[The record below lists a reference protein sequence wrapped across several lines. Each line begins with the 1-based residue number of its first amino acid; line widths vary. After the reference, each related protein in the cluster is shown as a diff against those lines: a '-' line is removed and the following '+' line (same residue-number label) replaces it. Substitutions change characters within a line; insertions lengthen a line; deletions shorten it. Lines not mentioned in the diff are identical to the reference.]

1 MTRLSRSA
9 AACLCALAILVSAT
23 AAATATAGM
32 KPQKVSGKVELVS
45 MGKHAFSLTALNMHL
60 IYVTSKTTF
69 TGIKNLD
76 AIKKG
81 QTLHVTVLHEG
92 KRYNAV
98 SISDM

>member
-1 MTRLSRSA
+1 MTRFSRSA
-9 AACLCALAILVSAT
+9 AACLCALAILVAAT
-23 AAATATAGM
+23 AAATAGM
-32 KPQKVSGKVELVS
+32 KPQKVSGKVELVN

-60 IYVTSKTTF
+60 IYVTSKTRF

-92 KRYNAV
+92 MKYNAV
-98 SISDM
+98 SVSDM